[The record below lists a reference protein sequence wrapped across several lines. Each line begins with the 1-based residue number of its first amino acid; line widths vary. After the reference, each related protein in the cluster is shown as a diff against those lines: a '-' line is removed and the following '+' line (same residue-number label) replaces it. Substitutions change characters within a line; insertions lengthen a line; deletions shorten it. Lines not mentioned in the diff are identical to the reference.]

1 MLAWSLVINF
11 TDCPRYCSRF
21 PFPSSSLS
29 FPLSFVAFDQ
39 HALVNFIWCHCQAH
53 SLLFSSFY
61 FLLPLP
67 LFPVHSLLL
76 LLHFSAISLSNQ
88 SINQSITQFAMR
100 IESFTLNQDW
110 LTDSQ
115 ALLPALLC
123 LNFHCRHTG
132 ATVPPL
138 RCLLPAA
145 TAAVDTCRRQLSTCA
160 GSGGHS
166 KWGQS
171 VSLFRPHS
179 HAQTNWPDLP
189 SFPPTH
195 CTLLMPIVYINAVT
209 APSSPLAFA
218 LKKLKLCQ

>member
-138 RCLLPAA
+138 RCLLLLLQSTLAGVSCQRAPAVAA
-145 TAAVDTCRRQLSTCA
+145 TQNGVNQWVYSGHTATPRQTDLTC
-160 GSGGHS
+160 
-166 KWGQS
+166 
-171 VSLFRPHS
+171 P
-179 HAQTNWPDLP
+179 P
-189 SFPPTH
+189 SPP
-195 CTLLMPIVYINAVT
+195 LT
-209 APSSPLAFA
+209 ALY
-218 LKKLKLCQ
+218 LCQSYT